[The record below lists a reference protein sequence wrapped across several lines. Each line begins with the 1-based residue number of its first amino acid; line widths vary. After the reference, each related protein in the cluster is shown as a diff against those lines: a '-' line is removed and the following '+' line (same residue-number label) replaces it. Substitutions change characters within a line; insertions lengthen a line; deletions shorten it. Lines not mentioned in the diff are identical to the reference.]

1 MNTIY
6 ALIRNG
12 ELVEVAPSFNPDDA
26 LRHFVWAST
35 RADGGG
41 GEMYA
46 IRCSDPVAVRIRE
59 LTNSASTRASAL
71 QVAKSLSYSLT
82 KCADVT

>member
-1 MNTIY
+1 
-6 ALIRNG
+6 
-12 ELVEVAPSFNPDDA
+12 
-26 LRHFVWAST
+26 
-35 RADGGG
+35 
-41 GEMYA
+41 MYA

-59 LTNSASTRASAL
+59 LTNSTSTRALAL